1 MTRKATPAETKTE
14 IETKTSEGKQL
25 ACAVCGKPT
34 TRLVDGEPSCD
45 THANLVYENQLEDY
59 TIRHLRD

>member
-1 MTRKATPAETKTE
+1 MTSKVNPAKPKEQPE
-14 IETKTSEGKQL
+14 IKPVEGKQL

-59 TIRHLRD
+59 TNRNIR